1 MPCSFLGYQV
11 VLGVK
16 GARADPRGL
25 RQTLDS
31 SAATWTWPPQ
41 ACLLLRTLRLAIP
54 KVLCGQS
61 RPHKYEDS
69 PMNISSISLI
79 AQLQDGSSRPAT
91 PEEII
96 AAARDHM
103 SRRVRRGTQLSSP
116 KATREFLTLKLGTLE
131 REVFAV
137 IFLDKRHRLISYQE
151 MFQGTIDGA
160 SVHPREVVKEA
171 LKQNAA
177 AVILAHPHPS
187 GVAEPSQADEL
198 ITTRLRDALSLV
210 DIRVLDH
217 IIVAGGDTT
226 SFAERGLL

>member
-1 MPCSFLGYQV
+1 MTTS
-11 VLGVK
+11 
-16 GARADPRGL
+16 
-25 RQTLDS
+25 T
-31 SAATWTWPPQ
+31 
-41 ACLLLRTLRLAIP
+41 
-54 KVLCGQS
+54 
-61 RPHKYEDS
+61 
-69 PMNISSISLI
+69 ISLI

-91 PEEII
+91 SDEII

-103 SRRVRRGTQLSSP
+103 SRRVRRGTHLSSP
-116 KATREFLTLKLGTLE
+116 KATRDYLSLKLGSLE

-187 GVAEPSQADEL
+187 GVAEPSAADEA
-198 ITTRLRDALSLV
+198 ITQRLREALNLIDV
-210 DIRVLDH
+210 RVLDH
-217 IIVAGGDTT
+217 ILGGFEVVLRSTELKEKQAYFPRRSRITWTLARAVTVLDKQATPD
-226 SFAERGLL
+226 FATFGREKGS